1 MKTRRLLVLLLTLPL
16 LVYCGKNDP
25 VDNTEEGT
33 EQDPGQGQGTVD
45 PPAEDPFADAAQE
58 VKNGDRILVTN

>member
-25 VDNTEEGT
+25 VDNTDEGT
-33 EQDPGQGQGTVD
+33 
-45 PPAEDPFADAAQE
+45 
-58 VKNGDRILVTN
+58 